1 MDYYKVPTFLNDT
14 KVKKQN
20 ITSHLRSPK
29 TNQMSHP
36 NLTYLLFCLLDFYGN
51 YFLPFLYSFITPK
64 FILKPCGLVLPV
76 FRKESLLSLF

>member
-51 YFLPFLYSFITPK
+51 YFLPFL
-64 FILKPCGLVLPV
+64 
-76 FRKESLLSLF
+76 